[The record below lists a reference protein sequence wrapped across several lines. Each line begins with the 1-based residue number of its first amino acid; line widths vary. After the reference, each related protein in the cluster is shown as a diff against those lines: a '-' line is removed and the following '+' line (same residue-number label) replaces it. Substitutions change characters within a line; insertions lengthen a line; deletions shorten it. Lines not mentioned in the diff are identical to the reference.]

1 MAYNCLWLMNR
12 KERSKVKMLC
22 LLCYKGKQRIFPYSL
37 PFCQH
42 MHIDIFSC
50 NPYNKLSSTFE
61 PFSYFLF
68 FSFGKVTFLLA
79 KAQRSHFLLHL
90 MWDMVQVLKVGN
102 GTQMTNGFIIFS
114 NPKFFKR
121 QVLCLIPLE
130 GSGIYFLDI
139 QEAKQEVGFCA
150 WPTLVTKVCCNPS
163 KDHSLSK
170 LGLT

>member
-68 FSFGKVTFLLA
+68 FLLRKSHLFIGQSPKVTFSLTFNVA
-79 KAQRSHFLLHL
+79 YGSSFESGKWNPDDKWIHNI
-90 MWDMVQVLKVGN
+90 LKSQIFQK
-102 GTQMTNGFIIFS
+102 TGFMPYSLRREWYIF
-114 NPKFFKR
+114 P
-121 QVLCLIPLE
+121 
-130 GSGIYFLDI
+130 
-139 QEAKQEVGFCA
+139 
-150 WPTLVTKVCCNPS
+150 
-163 KDHSLSK
+163 
-170 LGLT
+170 